1 MNRRKFIAQTVGG
14 GLAASGGGLIWGE
27 TQAPQVPA
35 DVKIKI
41 IGIEPLL
48 IRAARDYPA
57 WTWVRIRTDQGL
69 EGLGEGF
76 AWTHGAPG
84 RVKRIVRYIEQLS
97 DPLAGTSPL
106 QVQSFVNKAMAQR
119 PLHKLE
125 WGAAISAIEIAMWDL
140 VGQVAGLPIH
150 GLLGGAVRKR
160 IPLYANAAVFR
171 KGYGTPDP
179 DEGFDVERILAMKAA
194 GFPIFKWD
202 PFRIGGNPGEKAI
215 RQQVEQVARVREAVG
230 DDYQLAIDAHQRF
243 DLEGAKMVARALEPL
258 NILFFEEPVGFDRPD
273 WFKALSEATSIPLAT
288 GENSTHRKEVAPFL
302 ETGGL
307 SYFQPEVGTNGGI
320 LESYKIAAMCEPF
333 GIQIA
338 PHDWCGPIVS
348 RAAMHV
354 SAAIPNL
361 AYQEWAAVGPRNVEE
376 QDLLDPPVSIE
387 QGHLL
392 VSDSPGLGCRL
403 NEKLVKAR
411 RLN

>member
-1 MNRRKFIAQTVGG
+1 MNRRKFIGQAIVG
-14 GLAASGGGLIWGE
+14 GLAAGGVIWGE
-27 TQAPQVPA
+27 TLARQVPS

-48 IRAARDYPA
+48 IKAARDYPA

-84 RVKRIVRYIEQLS
+84 RVKRVVGYIEQLS
-97 DPLAGTSPL
+97 ERLVGTNPLL
-106 QVQSFVNKAMAQR
+106 VQSFVNKAMAER
-119 PLHKLE
+119 PPHRLE
-125 WGAAISAIEIAMWDL
+125 WGAAISAIEIALWDL

-160 IPLYANAAVFR
+160 IPLYANAGVFA
-171 KGYGTPDP
+171 KGYGSPDP
-179 DEGFDVERILAMKAA
+179 DAGFDVERILAMKEA
-194 GFPIFKWD
+194 GFQMFKWD
-202 PFRIGGNPGEKAI
+202 PFRIGGNPGEKPI
-215 RQQVEQVARVREAVG
+215 RKQVEQVVKVRDAVG

-243 DLEGAKMVARALEPL
+243 DLEGAKIAARVLEPL
-258 NILFFEEPVGFDRPD
+258 NLLFFEEPVGFDRPD
-273 WFKALSEATSIPLAT
+273 WFKELSETTSIPLAT

-302 ETGGL
+302 EAGGL
-307 SYFQPEVGTNGGI
+307 SYFQPELGTNGGI

-333 GIQIA
+333 GIQIS
-338 PHDWCGPIVS
+338 PHDWCGPIIS

-354 SAAIPNL
+354 SAAVPNL
-361 AYQEWAAVGPRNVEE
+361 SYQEWAAVGPRNRGE
-376 QDLLDPPVSIE
+376 QDLLDPPAIIE

-411 RLN
+411 RV